1 MATVEEYTEPYLGI
15 YTPPPSHGE
24 GVCDVCHGIPNP
36 GYQRCWSCEQS
47 IDSVSRPLTVIVP
60 ISWYGTSEQ
69 LWSALRG
76 YKDSPD
82 PLAREK
88 YRLRVAATLH
98 RFMRDHGDH
107 VEAVAGGP
115 WDVVTSVPSKGS
127 REGAHPLERVIKL
140 GRVLKRAYRPLLE
153 INDASLVSR
162 AHGDDRAFKLA
173 ERADVEGTRVL
184 LLDDTFTSGAT
195 FQSAASALDLA
206 GAAVVAG
213 VVVGR
218 VISTDDPRF
227 PHRLEAWESRRAI
240 PFTFETCCL
249 E

>member
-1 MATVEEYTEPYLGI
+1 
-15 YTPPPSHGE
+15 
-24 GVCDVCHGIPNP
+24 
-36 GYQRCWSCEQS
+36 
-47 IDSVSRPLTVIVP
+47 
-60 ISWYGTSEQ
+60 
-69 LWSALRG
+69 
-76 YKDSPD
+76 
-82 PLAREK
+82 
-88 YRLRVAATLH
+88 
-98 RFMRDHGDH
+98 MRDHGDH

-140 GRVLKRAYRPLLE
+140 GRVLKRAYRRLLE

-162 AHGDDRAFKLA
+162 AHGDDRAFRLA

>member
-15 YTPPPSHGE
+15 YTPPPAHGP

-36 GYQRCWSCEQS
+36 GYSRCWSCDQT
-47 IDSVSRPLTVIVP
+47 IDSVSRPVTIVVP
-60 ISWYGTSEQ
+60 ISWYRTSEQ

-82 PLAREK
+82 ADAREK
-88 YRLRVAATLH
+88 YGLRVAATLH
-98 RFMRDHGDH
+98 RFMRDHGHH

-127 REGAHPLERVIKL
+127 REGTHPFERVINL
-140 GRVLKRAYRPLLE
+140 GRALKSSYQPLLE
-153 INDASLVSR
+153 VRDTSLVSR
-162 AHGDDRAFKLA
+162 ASGHDQAFKPIA
-173 ERADVEGTRVL
+173 GVEVADRRVL

-195 FQSAASALDLA
+195 FQSAASALALA
-206 GAAVVAG
+206 GAVVAAG

-218 VISTDDPRF
+218 VISTDDERF
-227 PHRLEAWESRRAI
+227 PHRLEAWERQRAI
-240 PFTFETCCL
+240 PFTFDVCCV

>member
-47 IDSVSRPLTVIVP
+47 INSVSRPLTVVVP
-60 ISWYGTSEQ
+60 ISWYRTSEQ
-69 LWSALRG
+69 FWSALRG

-82 PLAREK
+82 AVAREK

-107 VEAVAGGP
+107 IEAAAGRP
-115 WDVVTSVPSKGS
+115 WEVVTSVPSKGS
-127 REGAHPLERVIKL
+127 REGLHPFEGVIKL
-140 GRVLKRAYRPLLE
+140 GRILKRSYRSLLE

-162 AHGDDRAFKLA
+162 VYGNDHAFKLSD
-173 ERADVEGTRVL
+173 RVDVDGMRVL

-195 FQSAASALDLA
+195 FQSAASTLALA
-206 GAAVVAG
+206 GATVVAG

-218 VISTDDPRF
+218 VISTDDARF
-227 PHRLEAWESRRAI
+227 PHRLEAWERQRAV
-240 PFTFETCCL
+240 PFTFDVCCV

>member
-15 YTPPPSHGE
+15 YTPPPRHGV

-47 IDSVSRPLTVIVP
+47 IGSVSRPLTVVVP
-60 ISWYGTSEQ
+60 ISWYRTSEQ

-82 PLAREK
+82 DDAREK

-98 RFMRDHGDH
+98 RFVRDHGEH
-107 VEAVAGGP
+107 IEAVAGGP

-127 REGAHPLERVIKL
+127 REGPHPFAQVIKL
-140 GRVLKRAYRPLLE
+140 GRVLKRSYQPLLE
-153 INDASLVSR
+153 INDASLVTR
-162 AHGDDRAFKLA
+162 VYGDDHAFKITDGVNIDGA
-173 ERADVEGTRVL
+173 RVL

-195 FQSAASALDLA
+195 FQSAASALALG
-206 GAAVVAG
+206 GADVVAG

-218 VISTDDPRF
+218 VITTDDARF
-227 PHRLEAWESRRAI
+227 PNRQEAWDRQREI
-240 PFTFETCCL
+240 PFTFDVCCL